1 VVNPAKFDTLTDV
14 RAEVDGACRRG
25 GWLPA
30 AWYETTPA
38 DPGTGPAHRAVQEG
52 ADMVCSLGGDG
63 TVRAV
68 AAALVDGGV
77 PLGLLPGGTGNL
89 LARNLGLPVD
99 DLGAALQVV
108 LTGRDRRV
116 DVGTI
121 RCDERDEEIFLVMA
135 GIGVAAEIMDEANET
150 VKDTVGWPAYLIS
163 GVRALFHRGF
173 PAEVLDGDNRPIRQ
187 AARTVVVGNC
197 GTLTGGVQLMPD
209 ARLDDGL
216 LDTVVLS
223 PNGLL
228 DWGAVA
234 FGVITGH
241 RRGQR
246 RLRRLVSAS
255 VEIRVGYPVEAQIDG
270 DGIGECRTLVC
281 GVKPRALLVRGA
293 HP

>member
-1 VVNPAKFDTLTDV
+1 
-14 RAEVDGACRRG
+14 
-25 GWLPA
+25 
-30 AWYETTPA
+30 
-38 DPGTGPAHRAVQEG
+38 
-52 ADMVCSLGGDG
+52 M
-63 TVRAV
+63 
-68 AAALVDGGV
+68 
-77 PLGLLPGGTGNL
+77 
-89 LARNLGLPVD
+89 
-99 DLGAALQVV
+99 
-108 LTGRDRRV
+108 
-116 DVGTI
+116 
-121 RCDERDEEIFLVMA
+121 
-135 GIGVAAEIMDEANET
+135 
-150 VKDTVGWPAYLIS
+150 
-163 GVRALFHRGF
+163 
-173 PAEVLDGDNRPIRQ
+173 
-187 AARTVVVGNC
+187 GNC

-234 FGVITGH
+234 FDVVTGH